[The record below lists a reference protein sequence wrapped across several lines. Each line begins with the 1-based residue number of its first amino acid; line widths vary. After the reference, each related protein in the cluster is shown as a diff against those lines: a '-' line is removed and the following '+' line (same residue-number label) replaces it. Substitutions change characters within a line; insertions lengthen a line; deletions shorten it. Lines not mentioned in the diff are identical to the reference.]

1 MQKRHETV
9 LLLFWGLFNV
19 YALRVNLS
27 VAAVHMQTQYNWSDS
42 MKGGSCLVCC
52 VFGLGRLRLAVQRS
66 SGLRDLSASAVI
78 GTILGAF
85 FYGYILTQVVR
96 SDLISLHVQRSDPQK
111 VLTGLRHN
119 VMLFR

>member
-42 MKGGSCLVCC
+42 MKGGSCLVCR
-52 VFGLGRLRLAVQRS
+52 VFHSGRLRLAVQPAT
-66 SGLRDLSASAVI
+66 GLRDLLVSAEI

-96 SDLISLHVQRSDPQK
+96 SDLVYLHVQRSDPQQ
-111 VLTGLRHN
+111 VSET
-119 VMLFR
+119 M